1 MGEMNGGKV
10 LRKGMIWAY
19 WVSAVLGEQ
28 ITEIKV
34 LGLRLEGEKPLR
46 DCFAD
51 LGEQ

>member
-34 LGLRLEGEKPLR
+34 LGLRLEGKKTTKRLF
-46 DCFAD
+46 C
-51 LGEQ
+51 